1 MTAIWTFT
9 RTAAIALTCLLVLD
23 VPWLMSTA
31 EPLYRPALA
40 AHLASEPDLRAAGL
54 FYLLYAVGLT
64 ALAVR
69 PLEAGVSWRSA
80 LARGALFG
88 LVAYATYDPTNQ
100 ATMAGW
106 PWALTAIDM
115 VWGTVLSGAAA
126 GGAALVVGRGAGIR
140 VRNDGR

>member
-1 MTAIWTFT
+1 MRQVWRFA
-9 RTAAIALTCLLVLD
+9 RAAGVTLVGLLVLD

-31 EPLYRPALA
+31 EPLYRPALG
-40 AHLASEPDLRAAGL
+40 AHLAAVPDLRAAGL

-88 LVAYATYDPTNQ
+88 LVAYATYDLTNQ